1 MMPHSA
7 RRRDDSPCR
16 LCSNQGLHEDLF
28 RAEKAL
34 RQIKD
39 ELRRE
44 RLARQKAEAC
54 LIELLAA
61 KHRKV

>member
-1 MMPHSA
+1 MTPHKA

-44 RLARQKAEAC
+44 RLARLEAEARISD
-54 LIELLAA
+54 L
-61 KHRKV
+61 KVSKGE